1 MPMVI
6 MVVVGYEN
14 SLYPGIWNN
23 YVILYDKQRLH
34 LQSKISD
41 KRIDYI
47 MVRSKIKFWSIS
59 IWKFYGNIDI

>member
-1 MPMVI
+1 MPMVL
-6 MVVVGYEN
+6 MVISGYEN
-14 SLYPGIWNN
+14 SGIWNN